1 MEIEPQESA
10 ETDFN
15 NLIGEKKESGPVLPA
30 QMFSV
35 SQKGASFKTSV
46 LLFILLVI
54 LGAGGFYGWRYFN
67 RNIAKPVQVN
77 PVPLVTPTPS
87 PTRSLNRADWSFE
100 VLNGSGITGEAKK
113 VAETLTKLGYT
124 VVKTGNADK
133 SNYTE
138 NELFVRADKSQD
150 ADLVLSDLKAD
161 FNIASISGTLTDGT
175 ASARLIIG
183 KE

>member
-1 MEIEPQESA
+1 MEVEQKEPV

-15 NLIGEKKESGPVLPA
+15 NLIGEKKESGSAFPA
-30 QMFSV
+30 QISSV

-54 LGAGGFYGWRYFN
+54 LGTGGFYGWRFFN
-67 RNIAKPVQVN
+67 RNDVKPVQVN
-77 PVPLVTPTPS
+77 PAPQATPA

-113 VAETLTKLGYT
+113 VAETLTKLGYA
-124 VVKTGNADK
+124 VVKTGNADQ

-138 NELFVRADKSQD
+138 NKLFVRADKNQD
-150 ADLVLSDLKAD
+150 ADLVLPDLKSD
-161 FNIASISGTLTDGT
+161 FNIASVSGELTEGT

-183 KE
+183 KK